1 MIRQYTT
8 PVGPRCETL
17 SAPQDEESGFST
29 RTETPATQSSEGNL
43 HTSTNSRAVSRVAT
57 TAASPGSC
65 LLLLLST
72 TGDRLAVIGHPERP
86 AVDEILAEHWIVR
99 SVRHITQVAGL
110 FRVVVD
116 SVASPEVESRSVRL
130 GSRR

>member
-8 PVGPRCETL
+8 PVDHAARPCP
-17 SAPQDEESGFST
+17 APQDEESGFST
-29 RTETPATQSSEGNL
+29 RTETPATQSSEGNSIL
-43 HTSTNSRAVSRVAT
+43 APTPAPCQGLLRLRHHLARV
-57 TAASPGSC
+57 
-65 LLLLLST
+65 LLLFAEHNC
-72 TGDRLAVIGHPERP
+72 DRLAVIGHPERP

-116 SVASPEVESRSVRL
+116 SSL
-130 GSRR
+130 HLK